1 MIDKSLIIFDT
12 NKLRSII
19 AGEPSYGT
27 FKFGKEYVDIKNK
40 LSDWGLEDAID
51 LAVPDFAL
59 KEIVQQKIESYKEDI
74 KVFSEIRTRL
84 SELKDTDLSNIIL
97 PEENFDIESFIDAG
111 LKKFFETEKFIIIN
125 LPDEMVPNVFQS
137 VSKRAIKRKPPFK
150 ITKKSSDSGFKD
162 VIIWESILNFKGYD
176 KYKYVNFLTNDDIFD
191 EECKK
196 EFTSFL
202 SKDIFITK
210 SSEFLLTELEARYS
224 EYIEDKEWF
233 KYTKEDYFKSYIEQ
247 VVKDTKFIE
256 IGEKEF
262 PIIGYTILDYASD
275 VKKIEG
281 EDENEETL
289 IVITSKIRGEFLDNN
304 SEKKYVFLSAYTYLD
319 DFRTIKNTEMELT
332 GT

>member
-12 NKLRSII
+12 NKLRSIN

-40 LSDWGLEDAID
+40 LSDLGLEDAID

-59 KEIVQQKIESYKEDI
+59 KEIVQQKIESYKDDI

-125 LPDEMVPNVFQS
+125 LPDEMVPDVFQS

-150 ITKKSSDSGFKD
+150 ITNKSSDSGFKD
-162 VIIWESILNFKGYD
+162 VIIWESILNFKKYD
-176 KYKYVNFLTNDDIFD
+176 NYKYIYFLTSDNVFGK
-191 EECKK
+191 EYQR

-202 SKDIFITK
+202 SKDIFITI
-210 SSEFLLTELEARYS
+210 STSFLLTDLESRYS
-224 EYIEDKEWF
+224 EYIENIEWF

-256 IGEKEF
+256 KDDKEF
-262 PIIGYTILDYASD
+262 PIIGYTILDYGSD
-275 VKKIEG
+275 VKKIGG
-281 EDENEETL
+281 EDENGETL
-289 IVITSKIRGEFLDNN
+289 RVITSKIRVEVLENN

-319 DFRTIKNTEMELT
+319 DFRNIKNTEMELT
-332 GT
+332 ST